1 MERLNNDRFNPDVST
16 RLRQERELIE
26 QLRSD
31 YREVNRLKDRVRKG
45 QAGREEKEKLAKL
58 QSWIRTESRLLKET
72 DGEIEGIICADLN
85 RLKR

>member
-16 RLRQERELIE
+16 RLRQERDLIE

-31 YREVNRLKDRVRKG
+31 YREVNRLKERVRKG

-58 QSWIRTESRLLKET
+58 QSWIRMESGLLKET
-72 DGEIEGIICADLN
+72 EGEEIETIICAEMKE
-85 RLKR
+85 LK

>member
-16 RLRQERELIE
+16 RLRQERDLIE

-31 YREVNRLKDRVRKG
+31 YREVNRLKERVRKG
-45 QAGREEKEKLAKL
+45 QAGREEKQKLAKL

-72 DGEIEGIICADLN
+72 DGEIEGVICADLN

>member
-16 RLRQERELIE
+16 RLRQERDLIE

-31 YREVNRLKDRVRKG
+31 FREVNRLKERVRKG
-45 QAGREEKEKLAKL
+45 RAGREEREKLAKL

-72 DGEIEGIICADLN
+72 DGEIEGVICADLN

>member
-1 MERLNNDRFNPDVST
+1 MERLNDDRFNPDIST
-16 RLRQERELIE
+16 RLRQERDLIE

-31 YREVNRLKDRVRKG
+31 YREVNRLKERLRKG
-45 QAGREEKEKLAKL
+45 RAGREEKEKLAKL